1 MNESIW
7 NRLRGLPAETQR
19 RYLRRVF
26 RQNPWL
32 FLRSCLYPDRRFQPF
47 HQDWLELLTDNSR
60 SLLLA
65 PRGFFKTTTAT
76 VGLLAHRAFFHP
88 EAAHLLVSATG
99 RQARLILT
107 ELRAVLSNDEVA
119 WLGEGSPFQ
128 RATRSGLW
136 LHRRSHRKE
145 PSIAALGSG
154 QGLVGR
160 HHDGIVG
167 DDLVGLRTATT
178 PRTRQRLESWFTNVL
193 TPTLLPGGFLHLVGT
208 RHHPRDLYDGLL
220 RRGIATNSDTRS
232 AIKPDGEPLFPE
244 RWSAAKL
251 EERRTELGPIAFA
264 LQYQN
269 DTGPADG
276 SFFKPEWLH
285 QRIGELPPFA
295 TTVMGVDLA
304 LGGADY
310 LAAVVLG
317 IASDGDWYV
326 IEAPRA
332 RLDFSAQL
340 ELLARLA
347 RQHRPS
353 VIGIETVAYQL
364 AAVQEM
370 RRRFRLPVIALRPR
384 GGKLLRAQSLAAWLA
399 AGRLWLPPTPGPLT
413 DELLAFPHGQHDDLT
428 DALGYACELAAGRG
442 ISHTTFRVDDQDDFA
457 QDDPLAKALG
467 I

>member
-7 NRLRGLPAETQR
+7 NRLRGVPADVQR
-19 RYLRRVF
+19 RYLRLLL

-32 FLRSCLYPDRRFQPF
+32 FLRGCLYPDRTFQPF
-47 HQDWLELLTDNSR
+47 HQDWLELLANNPR

-76 VGLLAHRAFFHP
+76 VGLLAHRAFFYP
-88 EAAHLLVSATG
+88 EAAQLLVSATG

-107 ELRAVLSNDEVA
+107 ELRSVLANEEIA

-128 RATRSGLW
+128 RSTRSGLW
-136 LHRRSHRKE
+136 LHRRGHRKE
-145 PSIAALGSG
+145 PTIAALGSG

-167 DDLVGLRTATT
+167 DDLVGQRTAATQHA
-178 PRTRQRLESWFTNVL
+178 RQRLASWFTNVL

-232 AIKPDGEPLFPE
+232 AIKPDGEPLFPD

-276 SFFKPEWLH
+276 SFFKPEWL
-285 QRIGELPPFA
+285 QRRVGELPLFA
-295 TTVMGVDLA
+295 TTVIGVDLA

-310 LAAVVLG
+310 LAIIVLG
-317 IASDGDWYV
+317 ITAGGDWHI
-326 IEAPRA
+326 IESPQA

-340 ELLARLA
+340 ELIARLA
-347 RQHRPS
+347 RRYRPS
-353 VIGIETVAYQL
+353 VIGVESVAYQL
-364 AAVQEM
+364 AAVQEL
-370 RRRFRLPVIALRPR
+370 RRRYRLSVIALRPR

-399 AGRLWLPPTPGPLT
+399 TGRLWLPPTPGPLT
-413 DELLAFPHGQHDDLT
+413 DELLAFPQGQHDDLT
-428 DALGYACELAAGRG
+428 DALGYACELAAGRA
-442 ISHTTFRVDDQDDFA
+442 ITNTDYRTDEQNDLA
-457 QDDPLAKALG
+457 ADDPLAKALG